1 MKKTLVILNG
11 FPRSGKDS
19 FADFCIEHLTKQNV
33 KAVKFSSV
41 DKIKEASKLIGY
53 TDLKSDHEREFLS
66 KLKELTTDY
75 FDHPFNYITNFIVEN
90 DYQIF
95 FVMIR
100 EIDEIRRIV
109 NHYDF
114 TESTVEVITVLIEG
128 NNELRL
134 NNNSDKNVK
143 KYVYDYTFENSTNL
157 ENWKQK
163 AVGFS
168 NEFIKRVYKL
178 VKPDP
183 ITGENIIL
191 KFINASDYQNAMLIV
206 RKETDQEELRH
217 CSLIEVDI
225 KKAITDQRLKI
236 QKLHE
241 EMERES
247 KLLGFLN
254 FHFYPIK

>member
-33 KAVKFSSV
+33 KSVKFSSI

-53 TDLKSDHEREFLS
+53 TDLKTDHEREFLS

-90 DYQIF
+90 DHQIF

-114 TESTVEVITVLIEG
+114 TESIVEVITVLIEG

-143 KYVYDYTFENSTNL
+143 KFVYDYTFENFKLLYDWSNVAI
-157 ENWKQK
+157 E
-163 AVGFS
+163 FS
-168 NEFIKRVYKL
+168 NQFLKRAYKL
-178 VKPDP
+178 VKLDS
-183 ITGENIIL
+183 ITGETEIIRFILAKDYDDAL
-191 KFINASDYQNAMLIV
+191 KQSTPNELANYALI
-206 RKETDQEELRH
+206 D
-217 CSLIEVDI
+217 VDI
-225 KKAITDQRLKI
+225 KKAINEQRTKI
-236 QKLHE
+236 QNLNVSLEKENELI
-241 EMERES
+241 S
-247 KLLGFLN
+247 FLIN
-254 FHFYPIK
+254 NL

>member
-41 DKIKEASKLIGY
+41 DKIKEASKLFGY
-53 TDLKSDHEREFLS
+53 DDNLKSDNEREFIS

-114 TESTVEVITVLIEG
+114 TESTVDVRTVLIEG
-128 NNELRL
+128 KNDLRL
-134 NNNSDKNVK
+134 DNNSDKNVK
-143 KYVYDYTFENSTNL
+143 KYVYDYTFENFKSLYDWSNVAI
-157 ENWKQK
+157 E
-163 AVGFS
+163 FS
-168 NEFIKRVYKL
+168 NQFLKRAYKL
-178 VKPDP
+178 VKLDS
-183 ITGENIIL
+183 ITGETEIIR
-191 KFINASDYQNAMLIV
+191 FIFAKDYDDALNQSSLNDHPNHALI
-206 RKETDQEELRH
+206 D
-217 CSLIEVDI
+217 VDI
-225 KKAITDQRLKI
+225 KKAINEQRTKI
-236 QKLHE
+236 QNLNTSLEKE
-241 EMERES
+241 NE
-247 KLLGFLN
+247 LLSFLIDN
-254 FHFYPIK
+254 L